1 MTDSGTDI
9 DLAGLKRI
17 LAERL
22 DANVTDATV
31 VVDDQ
36 IEAVGDHG
44 RAGHVGVE
52 SLGENPLEPG
62 EVDIRAA
69 VGHRRQVGA
78 FAEKSPGGPSR

>member
-9 DLAGLKRI
+9 DLAGLERV

-22 DANVTDATV
+22 DADVTDAAV

-36 IEAVGDHG
+36 VEAVGDHG
-44 RAGHVGVE
+44 GVGHVGVE

-69 VGHRRQVGA
+69 VGHR
-78 FAEKSPGGPSR
+78 K